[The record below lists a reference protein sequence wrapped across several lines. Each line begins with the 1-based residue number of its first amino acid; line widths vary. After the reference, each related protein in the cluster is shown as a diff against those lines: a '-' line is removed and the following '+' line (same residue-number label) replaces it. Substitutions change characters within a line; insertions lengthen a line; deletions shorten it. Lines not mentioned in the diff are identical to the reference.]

1 MTPSDAS
8 LTKLLRKGW
17 RGDTA
22 SDLMAEAA
30 DRIEALV
37 EERDEFK
44 RLFSECHRV
53 HLDGVQ
59 RAHELAAVLEK
70 VRDLA
75 TMGTQ
80 YVDDPVDGERIIM
93 LDPKLV
99 LDAISAA
106 PAATLREVK
115 AQAWREGWDASERFG
130 YLDGVLETPLN
141 PYLEADDD

>member
-37 EERDEFK
+37 KERDALVEQLKTADRQFT
-44 RLFSECHRV
+44 RLKESSGKADAQAV
-53 HLDGVQ
+53 
-59 RAHELAAVLEK
+59 ELAAVLEK
-70 VRDLA
+70 VREIA

-99 LDAISAA
+99 LDAISAY
-106 PAATLREVK
+106 TRGTD
-115 AQAWREGWDASERFG
+115 RD
-130 YLDGVLETPLN
+130 
-141 PYLEADDD
+141 